1 MNKRPNA
8 RSSSSNAKSYD
19 RPQAKN
25 RTPSS
30 PTGRPAG
37 ASTSS
42 SKPKP
47 ALTPRAGGANTGNA
61 SAERPRFGDFSATDK
76 ARPSKRPEKES
87 RENLEKSLPNFSDI
101 EGAHYLYGRHAVLE
115 LLQENPKRVQKLY
128 VAEHAGIDKRLEA
141 IISLCEENGIRWN
154 KVPRQKIDNIVRY
167 HAETFG
173 DDDDA
178 FNPSSAQ
185 GVAVMVTAQPLLEL
199 DDLIEKAK
207 SYTTQVMIALDE
219 VTDGRNIGAILRVAD
234 AVGACGVI
242 LPKHR
247 TGGLSPLASKTAVG
261 ADQHIPIAQV
271 TNLSQALDTLKGAGY
286 WTVGTLCESAEGSTD
301 IQDYKAVKYD
311 VPIVLV
317 VGSEDK
323 GVRQN
328 IAKRCDFRV
337 TIPMFGKVDSLNVS
351 TATAVLAYEIVQQQ
365 RSFLSKANAEKE
377 ALKA

>member
-1 MNKRPNA
+1 MNKRPSS
-8 RSSSSNAKSYD
+8 RSSSNAKSYAK
-19 RPQAKN
+19 PQAKN

-30 PTGRPAG
+30 STARPAG
-37 ASTSS
+37 ASASS

-47 ALTPRAGGANTGNA
+47 AQTPRAGGVNKNPV
-61 SAERPRFGDFSATDK
+61 ERPRYSDFSATDK

-87 RENLEKSLPNFSDI
+87 RETLEKSLPDFSDI

-128 VAEHAGIDKRLEA
+128 VAEHAGIDKRLET
-141 IISLCEENGIRWN
+141 IITLCQENGIRWN

-173 DDDDA
+173 DDDEA

-185 GVAVMVTAQPLLEL
+185 GVAAMVTAQPLLEL
-199 DDLIEKAK
+199 DELIKQAK
-207 SYTTQVMIALDE
+207 SSSTQLMIALDE

-286 WTVGTLCESAEGSTD
+286 WTVGTLCEAVEGSSD
-301 IQDYKAVKYD
+301 VQAYDAVKYD
-311 VPIVLV
+311 VPIVLI

-323 GVRQN
+323 GVRTN

-365 RSFLSKANAEKE
+365 RRFLAKLLAEKE
-377 ALKA
+377 ALSTAN